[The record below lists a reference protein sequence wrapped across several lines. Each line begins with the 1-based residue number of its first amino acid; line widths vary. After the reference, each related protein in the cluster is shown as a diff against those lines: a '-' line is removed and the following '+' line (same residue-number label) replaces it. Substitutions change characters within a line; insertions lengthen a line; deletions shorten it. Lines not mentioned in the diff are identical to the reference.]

1 MNKTNGVNYFRF
13 LLVGAGILCVGST
26 PVFGETVTS
35 DKSDIMKISIT
46 NDSRISGVVVDQT
59 GLPVIG
65 ANVSVKGTTNGTITD
80 MDGKFDLEVPAGA
93 QLVVS
98 YIGYITQEFAV
109 GNKTTFQIVL
119 KEDTQNLE
127 EVVVVG
133 YGVQK
138 KVNMTG
144 SVAAINSE
152 SLANRPVTNAS
163 TALQGM
169 LPGVTVVQN
178 SGQPGKDNSSIRI
191 RGVGTLNNANPMYVV
206 DGLIVSTINDIDPND
221 IESLSVLKDAA
232 SAAIYGSR
240 AANGV
245 IMITTKGGVISKPK
259 YSVKAKWGVK
269 SNYKLHSVLSTK
281 EYLDLRIREHNLL
294 GTSLSSQEMAYAAI
308 NNNTDWQQEAFNDN
322 AYYYNVDFSVSGG
335 SSGIRYYIS
344 GAYNSDEGMMLK
356 NYYKR
361 YNVKARIDADLSKR
375 VTVGINIAPSYTES
389 ERPATNFT
397 DFVRTPSWMPVKH
410 TEETSAITGVPVGE
424 YTRGSHFNGKT
435 YTTIDPQTGLE
446 KTVTATP
453 WGSTNNNPRGII
465 DNVFSPKGQY
475 RMQLQ
480 GYIDIK
486 LLKELRFRSSN
497 SFNFNFTETDTYQ
510 NVGAKS
516 AGDSNRGYY
525 TSSKSINLA
534 SENTLNY
541 SKKFKG
547 IHQLD
552 GLLGASVYKYT
563 NKRTGILGFDFP
575 TDYIHY
581 LSAAGR
587 IDQYEGTTLRTGTW
601 KNDNAMVS
609 YFSRVN
615 YALKDRYLLS
625 VSLRTDGSSKFGKDN
640 KWGWFPSVSA
650 GWRIS
655 EESFIKERAKWLN
668 QLKLRLSYGVTGTDA
683 IESYANTDL
692 LDSAGYILGE
702 GNGSVVSGLANNS
715 ASLGNRALQW
725 EQTNQA
731 NFGLDIS
738 LLNNRIGLTFDY
750 YYSITKSLLYQKTV
764 NSIAGYTQA
773 WTNEGKLR
781 NRGFEMELTT
791 YNINNRQFKWSTS
804 FNLSLTRNRLLDL
817 GGPSEQVTPGSNKEY
832 YIARVGDPL
841 IQFYGFKTI
850 GVWKSQEEIDN
861 NPHHINDKPGGLR
874 VANTNGDDVIDDND
888 RVPLGNP
895 YPDFIWGMTNT
906 LKYRDFDLAFTLQG
920 QVGGKVYNT
929 DNNYNEFR
937 MWNTKYVAN
946 RWLSVEYPGDGK
958 TPFRD
963 NGIQHSLTDY
973 QIEDAGFIALRDVT
987 LGYDLPRKAARKV
1000 GLSKLRVYVSAQNLL
1015 YLWSDGYR
1023 GINPEARYAS
1033 GVYRT
1038 AMARNALQRG
1048 AFPIQRTFSAGLNI
1062 NF

>member
-1 MNKTNGVNYFRF
+1 MVFI
-13 LLVGAGILCVGST
+13 VGTPALAFSPGLDEAQQNTVVG
-26 PVFGETVTS
+26 
-35 DKSDIMKISIT
+35 
-46 NDSRISGVVVDQT
+46 GVVVDKNNEP
-59 GLPVIG
+59 LIG
-65 ANVSVKGTTNGTITD
+65 VSVMVEGSSGGTITN
-80 MDGKFDLEVPAGA
+80 MDGKFSISLPK
-93 QLVVS
+93 
-98 YIGYITQEFAV
+98 
-109 GNKTTFQIVL
+109 NKTSL
-119 KEDTQNLE
+119 KFSYVGFVTQTVSVKNKKEVRVVMHEDLQQLD

-133 YGVQK
+133 YGVQQK
-138 KVNMTG
+138 SHLSGSVTKVNMDGIEDVPTPRLDQALLG
-144 SVAAINSE
+144 KVAGVQILNTTSEVGADPDISIRGTSSFSASSNPLIIVDGFPVSDGLE
-152 SLANRPVTNAS
+152 SLNPSDVE
-163 TALQGM
+163 
-169 LPGVTVVQN
+169 
-178 SGQPGKDNSSIRI
+178 SI
-191 RGVGTLNNANPMYVV
+191 
-206 DGLIVSTINDIDPND
+206 
-221 IESLSVLKDAA
+221 EVLKDAA

>member
-1 MNKTNGVNYFRF
+1 MVFI
-13 LLVGAGILCVGST
+13 VGTPALAFSPGLDEAQQNTVVG
-26 PVFGETVTS
+26 
-35 DKSDIMKISIT
+35 
-46 NDSRISGVVVDQT
+46 GVVVDKNNEP
-59 GLPVIG
+59 LIG
-65 ANVSVKGTTNGTITD
+65 VSVMVEGSSGGTITN
-80 MDGKFDLEVPAGA
+80 MDGKFSISLPK
-93 QLVVS
+93 
-98 YIGYITQEFAV
+98 
-109 GNKTTFQIVL
+109 NKTSLEFSYVGFATQTVSVKNK
-119 KEDTQNLE
+119 KEVRVVMHEDLQQLD

-133 YGVQK
+133 YGVQQK
-138 KVNMTG
+138 SHLSGSVTKVNMDGIEDVPTPRLDQALLG
-144 SVAAINSE
+144 KVAGVQILNTTSEVGADPDISIRGTSSFSASSNPLIIVDGFPVSDGLE
-152 SLANRPVTNAS
+152 SLNPSDVE
-163 TALQGM
+163 
-169 LPGVTVVQN
+169 
-178 SGQPGKDNSSIRI
+178 SI
-191 RGVGTLNNANPMYVV
+191 
-206 DGLIVSTINDIDPND
+206 
-221 IESLSVLKDAA
+221 EVLKDAA

>member
-1 MNKTNGVNYFRF
+1 MKRIPIF
-13 LLVGAGILCVGST
+13 LISTLFMVFIVGTPALAFSPGLDEAQQNTVVG
-26 PVFGETVTS
+26 
-35 DKSDIMKISIT
+35 
-46 NDSRISGVVVDQT
+46 GVVVDKNNEP
-59 GLPVIG
+59 LIG
-65 ANVSVKGTTNGTITD
+65 VSVMVEGSSGGTITN
-80 MDGKFDLEVPAGA
+80 MDGKFSISLPK
-93 QLVVS
+93 
-98 YIGYITQEFAV
+98 
-109 GNKTTFQIVL
+109 NKTLL
-119 KEDTQNLE
+119 KFSYVGFATQTVSVKNKKEVRVVMHEDLQQLD

-133 YGVQK
+133 YGVQQK
-138 KVNMTG
+138 SHLSGSVTKVNMDGIEDVPTPRLDQALLG
-144 SVAAINSE
+144 KVAGVQILNTTSEVGADPDISIRGTSSFSASSNPLIIVDGFPVSDGLE
-152 SLANRPVTNAS
+152 SLNPSDVE
-163 TALQGM
+163 
-169 LPGVTVVQN
+169 
-178 SGQPGKDNSSIRI
+178 SI
-191 RGVGTLNNANPMYVV
+191 
-206 DGLIVSTINDIDPND
+206 
-221 IESLSVLKDAA
+221 EVLKDAA

>member
-1 MNKTNGVNYFRF
+1 MVFI
-13 LLVGAGILCVGST
+13 VGTPALAFSPGLDEAQQNTVVG
-26 PVFGETVTS
+26 
-35 DKSDIMKISIT
+35 
-46 NDSRISGVVVDQT
+46 GVVVDKNNEP
-59 GLPVIG
+59 LIG
-65 ANVSVKGTTNGTITD
+65 VSVMVEGSSGGTITN
-80 MDGKFDLEVPAGA
+80 MDGKFSISLPK
-93 QLVVS
+93 
-98 YIGYITQEFAV
+98 
-109 GNKTTFQIVL
+109 NKTSLTFSYVGFATQTVSVKNK
-119 KEDTQNLE
+119 KEVRVVMHEDLQQLD

-133 YGVQK
+133 YGVQQK
-138 KVNMTG
+138 SHLSGSVTKVNMDGIEDVPTPRLDQALLG
-144 SVAAINSE
+144 KVAGVQILNTTSEVGADPDISIRGTSSFSASSNPLIIVDGFPVSDGLE
-152 SLANRPVTNAS
+152 SLNPSDVE
-163 TALQGM
+163 
-169 LPGVTVVQN
+169 
-178 SGQPGKDNSSIRI
+178 SI
-191 RGVGTLNNANPMYVV
+191 
-206 DGLIVSTINDIDPND
+206 
-221 IESLSVLKDAA
+221 EVLKDAA

-308 NNNTDWQQEAFNDN
+308 NNNTDWQQEAFNDK

-563 NKRTGILGFDFP
+563 NKSTGILGFDFP

-773 WTNEGKLR
+773 WTNEGKQR

-937 MWNTKYVAN
+937 MWNKKYVAN

>member
-1 MNKTNGVNYFRF
+1 M
-13 LLVGAGILCVGST
+13 
-26 PVFGETVTS
+26 
-35 DKSDIMKISIT
+35 
-46 NDSRISGVVVDQT
+46 
-59 GLPVIG
+59 
-65 ANVSVKGTTNGTITD
+65 GTTIGTITD
-80 MDGKFDLEVPAGA
+80 FDGNFTLNVPDGKEVEI
-93 QLVVS
+93 S
-98 YIGYITQEFAV
+98 YIGYVTQHFSAPF
-109 GNKTTFQIVL
+109 KLTKIIM
-119 KEDTQNLE
+119 KEDAQQLD

-133 YGVQK
+133 YGVQQK
-138 KVNMTG
+138 SHLSGSVTKVNMDGIEDVPTPRLDQALLG
-144 SVAAINSE
+144 KVAGVQILNTTSEVGADPDISIRGTSSFSASSNPLIIVDGFPVSDGLE
-152 SLANRPVTNAS
+152 SLNPSDVE
-163 TALQGM
+163 
-169 LPGVTVVQN
+169 
-178 SGQPGKDNSSIRI
+178 SI
-191 RGVGTLNNANPMYVV
+191 
-206 DGLIVSTINDIDPND
+206 
-221 IESLSVLKDAA
+221 EVLKDAA

-725 EQTNQA
+725 EQTIQA

>member
-1 MNKTNGVNYFRF
+1 MVFI
-13 LLVGAGILCVGST
+13 VGTPALAFSPGLDEAQQNTVVG
-26 PVFGETVTS
+26 
-35 DKSDIMKISIT
+35 
-46 NDSRISGVVVDQT
+46 GVVVDKNNEP
-59 GLPVIG
+59 LIG
-65 ANVSVKGTTNGTITD
+65 VSVMVEGSSGGTITN
-80 MDGKFDLEVPAGA
+80 MDGKFSISLPK
-93 QLVVS
+93 
-98 YIGYITQEFAV
+98 
-109 GNKTTFQIVL
+109 NKTSLNFSYVGLANPTLSVKNK
-119 KEDTQNLE
+119 KEVRVVMHEDLQQLD

-133 YGVQK
+133 YGVQQK
-138 KVNMTG
+138 SHLSGSVTKVNMDGIEDVPTPRLDQALLG
-144 SVAAINSE
+144 KVAGVQILNTTSEVGADPDISIRGTSSFSASSNPLIIVDGFPVSDGLE
-152 SLANRPVTNAS
+152 SLNPSDVE
-163 TALQGM
+163 
-169 LPGVTVVQN
+169 
-178 SGQPGKDNSSIRI
+178 SI
-191 RGVGTLNNANPMYVV
+191 
-206 DGLIVSTINDIDPND
+206 
-221 IESLSVLKDAA
+221 EVLKDAA

>member
-1 MNKTNGVNYFRF
+1 MVFI
-13 LLVGAGILCVGST
+13 VGTPALAFSPGLDEAQQNTVVG
-26 PVFGETVTS
+26 
-35 DKSDIMKISIT
+35 
-46 NDSRISGVVVDQT
+46 GVVVDKNNEP
-59 GLPVIG
+59 LIG
-65 ANVSVKGTTNGTITD
+65 VSVMVEGSSGGTITN
-80 MDGKFDLEVPAGA
+80 MDGKFSISLPK
-93 QLVVS
+93 
-98 YIGYITQEFAV
+98 
-109 GNKTTFQIVL
+109 NKTSL
-119 KEDTQNLE
+119 KFSYVGFDTQTVSVKNKKEVRVVMHEDLQQLD

-133 YGVQK
+133 YGVQQK
-138 KVNMTG
+138 SHLSGSVTKVNMDGIEDVPTPRLDQALLG
-144 SVAAINSE
+144 KVAGVQILNTTSEVGADPDISIRGTSSFSASSNPLIIVDGFPVSDGLE
-152 SLANRPVTNAS
+152 SLNPSDVE
-163 TALQGM
+163 
-169 LPGVTVVQN
+169 
-178 SGQPGKDNSSIRI
+178 SI
-191 RGVGTLNNANPMYVV
+191 
-206 DGLIVSTINDIDPND
+206 
-221 IESLSVLKDAA
+221 EVLKDAA

>member
-1 MNKTNGVNYFRF
+1 MVFI
-13 LLVGAGILCVGST
+13 VGTPALAFSPGLDEAQQNTVVG
-26 PVFGETVTS
+26 
-35 DKSDIMKISIT
+35 
-46 NDSRISGVVVDQT
+46 GVVVDKNNEP
-59 GLPVIG
+59 LIG
-65 ANVSVKGTTNGTITD
+65 VSVMVEGSSGGTITN
-80 MDGKFDLEVPAGA
+80 MDGKFSISLPK
-93 QLVVS
+93 
-98 YIGYITQEFAV
+98 
-109 GNKTTFQIVL
+109 NKTLL
-119 KEDTQNLE
+119 KFSYVGFATQTVSVKNKKEVRVVMHEDLQQLD

-133 YGVQK
+133 YGVQQK
-138 KVNMTG
+138 SHLSGSVTKVNMDGIEDVPTPRLDQALLG
-144 SVAAINSE
+144 KVAGVQILNTTSEVGADPDISIRGTSSFSASSNPLIIVDGFPVSDGLE
-152 SLANRPVTNAS
+152 SLNPSDVE
-163 TALQGM
+163 
-169 LPGVTVVQN
+169 
-178 SGQPGKDNSSIRI
+178 SI
-191 RGVGTLNNANPMYVV
+191 
-206 DGLIVSTINDIDPND
+206 
-221 IESLSVLKDAA
+221 EVLKDAA

>member
-1 MNKTNGVNYFRF
+1 MVFI
-13 LLVGAGILCVGST
+13 VGTPALAFSPGLDEAQQNTVVG
-26 PVFGETVTS
+26 
-35 DKSDIMKISIT
+35 
-46 NDSRISGVVVDQT
+46 GVVVDKNNEP
-59 GLPVIG
+59 LIG
-65 ANVSVKGTTNGTITD
+65 VSVMVEGSSGGTIRN
-80 MDGKFDLEVPAGA
+80 MDGKYSISLPN
-93 QLVVS
+93 
-98 YIGYITQEFAV
+98 
-109 GNKTTFQIVL
+109 NKTSL
-119 KEDTQNLE
+119 KISYVCFATQTVSINNKKEVRVVMHEDLQQLD

-133 YGVQK
+133 YGVQQK
-138 KVNMTG
+138 SHLSGSVTKVNMDGIEDVPTPRLDQALLG
-144 SVAAINSE
+144 KVAGVQILNTTSEVGADPDISIRGTSSFSASSNPLIIVDGFPVSDGLE
-152 SLANRPVTNAS
+152 SLNPSDVE
-163 TALQGM
+163 
-169 LPGVTVVQN
+169 
-178 SGQPGKDNSSIRI
+178 SI
-191 RGVGTLNNANPMYVV
+191 
-206 DGLIVSTINDIDPND
+206 
-221 IESLSVLKDAA
+221 EVLKDAA

>member
-1 MNKTNGVNYFRF
+1 MH
-13 LLVGAGILCVGST
+13 
-26 PVFGETVTS
+26 E
-35 DKSDIMKISIT
+35 
-46 NDSRISGVVVDQT
+46 
-59 GLPVIG
+59 
-65 ANVSVKGTTNGTITD
+65 
-80 MDGKFDLEVPAGA
+80 DLQ
-93 QLVVS
+93 QL
-98 YIGYITQEFAV
+98 
-109 GNKTTFQIVL
+109 
-119 KEDTQNLE
+119 D

-133 YGVQK
+133 YGVQQK
-138 KVNMTG
+138 SHLSGSVTKVNMDGIEDVPTPRLDQALLG
-144 SVAAINSE
+144 KVAGVQILNTTSEVGADPDISIRGTSSFSASSNPLIIVDGFPVSDGLE
-152 SLANRPVTNAS
+152 SLNPSDVE
-163 TALQGM
+163 
-169 LPGVTVVQN
+169 
-178 SGQPGKDNSSIRI
+178 SI
-191 RGVGTLNNANPMYVV
+191 
-206 DGLIVSTINDIDPND
+206 
-221 IESLSVLKDAA
+221 EVLKDAA

-1000 GLSKLRVYVSAQNLL
+1000 GLSKLFPHRTFCTC
-1015 YLWSDGYR
+1015 G
-1023 GINPEARYAS
+1023 
-1033 GVYRT
+1033 RT
-1038 AMARNALQRG
+1038 AIAVSIPKPAMQAEYTGRLWPEMLCREEHSLFNAPSVLV
-1048 AFPIQRTFSAGLNI
+1048 
-1062 NF
+1062 

>member
-1 MNKTNGVNYFRF
+1 MVFI
-13 LLVGAGILCVGST
+13 VGTPALAFSPGLDEAQQNTVVG
-26 PVFGETVTS
+26 
-35 DKSDIMKISIT
+35 
-46 NDSRISGVVVDQT
+46 GVVVDKNNEP
-59 GLPVIG
+59 LIG
-65 ANVSVKGTTNGTITD
+65 VSVMVEGSSGGTITN
-80 MDGKFDLEVPAGA
+80 MDGKFSISLPK
-93 QLVVS
+93 
-98 YIGYITQEFAV
+98 
-109 GNKTTFQIVL
+109 NKTPL
-119 KEDTQNLE
+119 KFSYVGFATQTVSVKNKKEVRVVMHEDLQQLD

-133 YGVQK
+133 YGVQQK
-138 KVNMTG
+138 SHLSGSVTKVNMDGIEDVPTPRLDQALLG
-144 SVAAINSE
+144 KVAGVQILNTTSEVGADPDISIRGTSSFSASSNPLIIVDGFPVSDGLE
-152 SLANRPVTNAS
+152 SLNPSDVE
-163 TALQGM
+163 
-169 LPGVTVVQN
+169 
-178 SGQPGKDNSSIRI
+178 SI
-191 RGVGTLNNANPMYVV
+191 
-206 DGLIVSTINDIDPND
+206 
-221 IESLSVLKDAA
+221 EVLKDAA

>member
-1 MNKTNGVNYFRF
+1 MKKAKVALVSMLMLAGSGVY
-13 LLVGAGILCVGST
+13 AQTDGIG
-26 PVFGETVTS
+26 GTVT
-35 DKSDIMKISIT
+35 D
-46 NDSRISGVVVDQT
+46 NT
-59 GLPVIG
+59 GEPIIG
-65 ANVSVKGTTNGTITD
+65 ASVKVKGTSNIGTVTD
-80 MDGKFDLEVPAGA
+80 IDGNFKLNVKPGET
-93 QLVVS
+93 LIIS
-98 YIGYITQEFAV
+98 YIGCKDQEVKA
-109 GNKTTFQIVL
+109 GENLKIVL
-119 KEDTQNLE
+119 QDNSEMLG
-127 EVVVVG
+127 EVVVTG
-133 YGVQK
+133 YQVQRK
-138 KVNMTG
+138 ADLTG
-144 SVAAINSE
+144 SVS
-152 SLANRPVTNAS
+152 VVS
-163 TALQGM
+163 TKDLKSSADTDPMRSLQGKV
-169 LPGVTVVQN
+169 PGMTITTDGSPIGAGTV
-178 SGQPGKDNSSIRI
+178 RI
-191 RGVGTLNNANPMYVV
+191 RGIGSFNSSQDPLFVIDGVPTTTALNSLNM
-206 DGLIVSTINDIDPND
+206 ND
-221 IESLSVLKDAA
+221 IESMQVLKDAA
-232 SAAIYGSR
+232 SASIYGSR

-308 NNNTDWQQEAFNDN
+308 NNNTDWQQEAFNDK

-516 AGDSNRGYY
+516 ACDSNRGYY

-563 NKRTGILGFDFP
+563 NKSTGILGFNFP

-804 FNLSLTRNRLLDL
+804 FNLSLTRNRLLDF

-987 LGYDLPRKAARKV
+987 LGYDLPSKAARKV

>member
-1 MNKTNGVNYFRF
+1 MVFI
-13 LLVGAGILCVGST
+13 VGTPALAFSPGLDEAQQNTVVG
-26 PVFGETVTS
+26 
-35 DKSDIMKISIT
+35 
-46 NDSRISGVVVDQT
+46 GVVVDKNNEP
-59 GLPVIG
+59 LIG
-65 ANVSVKGTTNGTITD
+65 VSVMVEGSSVGTITN
-80 MDGKFDLEVPAGA
+80 MDGKFSISLPK
-93 QLVVS
+93 
-98 YIGYITQEFAV
+98 
-109 GNKTTFQIVL
+109 NKTSL
-119 KEDTQNLE
+119 KFSYVGFATQTVSVKNKKEVRVVMHEDLQQLD

-133 YGVQK
+133 YGVQQK
-138 KVNMTG
+138 SHLSGSVTKVNMDGIEDVPTPRLDQALLG
-144 SVAAINSE
+144 KVAGVQILNTTSEVGADPDISIRGTSSFSASSNPLIIVDGFPVSDGLE
-152 SLANRPVTNAS
+152 SLNPSDVE
-163 TALQGM
+163 
-169 LPGVTVVQN
+169 
-178 SGQPGKDNSSIRI
+178 SI
-191 RGVGTLNNANPMYVV
+191 
-206 DGLIVSTINDIDPND
+206 
-221 IESLSVLKDAA
+221 EVLKDAA

>member
-1 MNKTNGVNYFRF
+1 
-13 LLVGAGILCVGST
+13 
-26 PVFGETVTS
+26 
-35 DKSDIMKISIT
+35 
-46 NDSRISGVVVDQT
+46 
-59 GLPVIG
+59 
-65 ANVSVKGTTNGTITD
+65 
-80 MDGKFDLEVPAGA
+80 
-93 QLVVS
+93 
-98 YIGYITQEFAV
+98 
-109 GNKTTFQIVL
+109 
-119 KEDTQNLE
+119 
-127 EVVVVG
+127 
-133 YGVQK
+133 
-138 KVNMTG
+138 
-144 SVAAINSE
+144 
-152 SLANRPVTNAS
+152 
-163 TALQGM
+163 
-169 LPGVTVVQN
+169 
-178 SGQPGKDNSSIRI
+178 
-191 RGVGTLNNANPMYVV
+191 
-206 DGLIVSTINDIDPND
+206 
-221 IESLSVLKDAA
+221 
-232 SAAIYGSR
+232 
-240 AANGV
+240 
-245 IMITTKGGVISKPK
+245 
-259 YSVKAKWGVK
+259 
-269 SNYKLHSVLSTK
+269 
-281 EYLDLRIREHNLL
+281 
-294 GTSLSSQEMAYAAI
+294 
-308 NNNTDWQQEAFNDN
+308 
-322 AYYYNVDFSVSGG
+322 
-335 SSGIRYYIS
+335 
-344 GAYNSDEGMMLK
+344 MMLK

-683 IESYANTDL
+683 IESYAITDL

>member
-1 MNKTNGVNYFRF
+1 MKRIPVF
-13 LLVGAGILCVGST
+13 LISTFLWVFIVGAPAWASLPFLPGVG
-26 PVFGETVTS
+26 GMDETQQNRVVE
-35 DKSDIMKISIT
+35 
-46 NDSRISGVVVDQT
+46 GVVVDKNNDP
-59 GLPVIG
+59 LIG
-65 ANVSVKGTTNGTITD
+65 VSVMVEGAAGGTITN
-80 MDGKFDLEVPAGA
+80 MDGKFSIRMPK
-93 QLVVS
+93 
-98 YIGYITQEFAV
+98 
-109 GNKTTFQIVL
+109 NKTSL
-119 KEDTQNLE
+119 KFSYVGFTTQTVPVKNRKEVRVVMHEDLQQLD

-133 YGVQK
+133 YGVQQK
-138 KVNMTG
+138 SHLSG
-144 SVAAINSE
+144 SVTKVKMDGIEDVPTPRLDQALLGKVAGVQILNTTSEVGAEPDISIRGTSSFSASSNPLIIVDGFPVSDGLE
-152 SLANRPVTNAS
+152 SLN
-163 TALQGM
+163 
-169 LPGVTVVQN
+169 PGDVE
-178 SGQPGKDNSSIRI
+178 SI
-191 RGVGTLNNANPMYVV
+191 
-206 DGLIVSTINDIDPND
+206 
-221 IESLSVLKDAA
+221 EVLKDAA

-245 IMITTKGGVISKPK
+245 IMITTKSGVISKPK

-281 EYLDLRIREHNLL
+281 EYLDMRIREHNLL
-294 GTSLSSQEMAYAAI
+294 GTSLSAQEIAYAAI
-308 NNNTDWQQEAFNDN
+308 NNNTDWQQEAFKDH

-335 SSGIRYYIS
+335 SNGVRYYIS

-356 NYYKR
+356 NYYRR

-375 VTVGINIAPSYTES
+375 VTVGVNIAPSYTES
-389 ERPATNFT
+389 ERPAANFT

-424 YTRGSHFNGKT
+424 YTRGSHFNSKT

-446 KTVTATP
+446 RTVTASP

-465 DNVFSPKGQY
+465 DNVFSPKAQY

-486 LLKELRFRSSN
+486 LLKGLRFRSSN

-525 TSSKSINLA
+525 TSSRSVNLA

-547 IHQLD
+547 AHQLD
-552 GLLGASVYKYT
+552 ALLGASVYKYT

-615 YALKDRYLLS
+615 YAWKDRYLLS
-625 VSLRTDGSSKFGKDN
+625 LSLRTDGSSKFGKDN

-655 EESFIKERAKWLN
+655 EESFIKERMKWLN
-668 QLKLRLSYGVTGTDA
+668 QLKLRVSYGVTGTDA
-683 IESYANTDL
+683 IENYANTDL

-764 NSIAGYTQA
+764 NSISGYTQA

-781 NRGFEMELTT
+781 NRGFEVELTT
-791 YNINNRQFKWSTS
+791 YNINNRQLKWSTS

-874 VANTNGDDVIDDND
+874 VANTNGDEVIDDND

-906 LKYRDFDLAFTLQG
+906 LKYRDFDLAFTFQG

-946 RWLSVEYPGDGK
+946 RWLSAEYPGDGK

-963 NGIQHSLTDY
+963 NGIQHALTDY
-973 QIEDAGFIALRDVT
+973 QVEDAGFIALRDVT
-987 LGYDLPRKAARKV
+987 LGYDLPRKIARKA

-1048 AFPIQRTFSAGLNI
+1048 AFPIQRTISAGLNI

>member
-1 MNKTNGVNYFRF
+1 MKHFLVF
-13 LLVGAGILCVGST
+13 LLLFIGIGSVT
-26 PVFGETVTS
+26 AQNARITGTVKDNTGEA
-35 DKSDIMKISIT
+35 
-46 NDSRISGVVVDQT
+46 
-59 GLPVIG
+59 VIG
-65 ANVSVKGTTNGTITD
+65 ANIKVKDSTGGTITD
-80 MDGKFDLEVPAGA
+80 IDGHFNIEASSNA
-93 QLVVS
+93 TLVVS
-98 YIGYITQEFAV
+98 FIGYITQEV
-109 GNKTTFQIVL
+109 PL
-119 KEDTQNLE
+119 KGRTNVVVTLSEDSQTLD

-133 YGVQK
+133 YGTQK
-138 KVNMTG
+138 KVNLTG
-144 SVAAINSE
+144 SVAAVKVDEKIASRSITNVSSSLSGLVPGLVVSQTTGFAGGDGASLKVRGLGSIN
-152 SLANRPVTNAS
+152 
-163 TALQGM
+163 
-169 LPGVTVVQN
+169 N
-178 SGQPGKDNSSIRI
+178 SDPLI
-191 RGVGTLNNANPMYVV
+191 VV
-206 DGLIVSTINDIDPND
+206 DGMPDVDINRINMND
-221 IESLSVLKDAA
+221 IESISVLKDAA
-232 SAAIYGSR
+232 SSAVYGSR